1 MASNVEQDA
10 ALALLQLGS
19 IGGPVGQEES
29 GAPGTSRQDTMEQSS
44 SQRMVLNSVLKRCQK
59 LVKMLYIKLAV
70 FVHFNENKTSH
81 IEQDVTEHRIEEINN
96 GFKESGSEE
105 ENSGE
110 QPRASVEAG
119 PSQIHETPAQSTDND
134 DMIPIGKGHAKVP
147 SKVLTSIKWI
157 SYTKVTRT
165 LLEAIFPRRVLATHS
180 LSGKQSP
187 AFMDRPA
194 KKILNPK
201 LVDDIVNTV
210 STKCV
215 VSKNLVRKCITVKCA
230 DEAKTCRQQKRALN
244 DKIPL

>member
-1 MASNVEQDA
+1 MCDNENFARKLRQI
-10 ALALLQLGS
+10 LTLS
-19 IGGPVGQEES
+19 IGNVVKPLQDNLEDIMTIRNLKLCPVRPDKS
-29 GAPGTSRQDTMEQSS
+29 NRA
-44 SQRMVLNSVLKRCQK
+44 L
-59 LVKMLYIKLAV
+59 
-70 FVHFNENKTSH
+70 
-81 IEQDVTEHRIEEINN
+81 RIEEINN

-119 PSQIHETPAQSTDND
+119 PSQIRETPAQSTDND
-134 DMIPIGKGHAKVP
+134 DMIPIGKGHAKVL
-147 SKVLTSIKWI
+147 SKVLTSIKWM
-157 SYTKVTRT
+157 SYTKATRT